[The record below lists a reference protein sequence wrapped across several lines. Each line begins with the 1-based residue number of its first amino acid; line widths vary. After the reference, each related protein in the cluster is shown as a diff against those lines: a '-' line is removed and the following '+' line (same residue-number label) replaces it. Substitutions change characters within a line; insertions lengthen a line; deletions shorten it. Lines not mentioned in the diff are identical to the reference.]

1 MFLKEGE
8 VMPTLVF
15 LIDVDN
21 TLIDNDHVKDDLDE
35 HIKVEMGD
43 TLTTRFWDFYEQ
55 ARLESDVVNIPLAL
69 KWLREQTPLSE
80 LDEQTYL
87 HVHSLFVNYPFFNA
101 LYPHTLETLHYL
113 RTLGLTVIVSDGDMY
128 FQAEKIFNSAIA
140 ETVEGHVLI
149 YTHKQEHLQEI
160 MKRYPADHYAM
171 IDDKPQILAE
181 SKLILGNNLTTVFVQ
196 QGKYATGQK
205 LANFTPD
212 ISVQHIGDLRNYSAE
227 QFLHV

>member
-1 MFLKEGE
+1 
-8 VMPTLVF
+8 MPTLVF

-43 TLTTRFWDFYEQ
+43 TLATRFWDFYEQ
-55 ARLESDVVNIPLAL
+55 AREESGVVNIPLAL

-87 HVHSLFVNYPFFNA
+87 HVHSLFDNYPFFNA

-128 FQAEKIFNSAIA
+128 FQAEKIFNSALA

-149 YTHKQEHLQEI
+149 YTHKQEHLQEV

-181 SKLILGNNLTTVFVQ
+181 SKLIMGNNLTIVFVQ
-196 QGKYATGQK
+196 QGKYAAGPK
-205 LANFTPD
+205 PAHFTPG
-212 ISVQHIGDLRNYSAE
+212 ISVQHIGDLRNYSSE